1 MMKMRLCLLFSC
13 AVLVAACSTQE
24 LGSAAYGSLGA
35 NECKEKTGGL
45 ACDLDE
51 RTTDERLN
59 TGAPDEQSSEAL
71 AKQAE
76 KIRAKNA
83 ELDKN

>member
-1 MMKMRLCLLFSC
+1 MIMRLCLTFSC
-13 AVLVAACSTQE
+13 IVWLAACSTQQ

-51 RTTDERLN
+51 RTIDERLN
-59 TGAPDEQSSEAL
+59 TGAADEQSTEAL

-76 KIRAKNA
+76 KIRAKNTA
-83 ELDKN
+83 LAKN

>member
-1 MMKMRLCLLFSC
+1 MKAGFFVFCFC
-13 AVLVAACSTQE
+13 VLIVTGCSTQQ

-35 NECKEKTGGL
+35 SECKEKTGGM

-51 RTTDERLN
+51 RSIDERLIN
-59 TGAPDEQSSEAL
+59 GSPDQHSTEAL

-76 KIRAKNA
+76 KIRK
-83 ELDKN
+83 ESLESDES

>member
-1 MMKMRLCLLFSC
+1 MKMTKMRLSLALSS
-13 AVLVAACSTQE
+13 AVMVGACSTQQ

-35 NECKEKTGGL
+35 SECQEKTGGL

-51 RTTDERLN
+51 RTIDERLIN
-59 TGAPDEQSSEAL
+59 GSPDEQSSEAL

-83 ELDKN
+83 K